1 MDKKTTGTILTA
13 VAVLLCGCP
22 GLISFCGGAVF
33 AIVSFVPGASIDFF
47 GSSDPQSALIT
58 GVASLCIGIL
68 FIAIPVVVGYLTL
81 GRKQAENSNEPIP
94 PAI

>member
-1 MDKKTTGTILTA
+1 MDQKTTGIILT
-13 VAVLLCGCP
+13 VVSVLLCGCP
-22 GLISFCGGAVF
+22 GLGGLCFGAIMAV
-33 AIVSFVPGASIDFF
+33 AGLVPGADIDIF

-58 GVASLCIGIL
+58 GVITLCVGIL

-81 GRKQAENSNEPIP
+81 RKKPEDSFDEVIP